1 MYLEVY
7 PDIIFIINFFMDLFL
22 LYLLKIINK
31 KNSSLIKLILASVI
45 GGLSAALLGIFPWL
59 NVILRFLLMNIVT
72 AVIMI
77 RIAFG
82 KLSFS
87 DMLKQILVF
96 YMITYFIGGLINS
109 IYYYTDLKII
119 ITNLGKGHNLSN
131 ASLKTIILSILI
143 MLPFILLLIWFYSWY
158 KSSSREI
165 YDVDLK
171 LLDRSI
177 HIKGF
182 MDSGNCL
189 YDPIN
194 KKPVIVV
201 EEETIKELISPEF
214 YLYLEDAKS
223 YLKGEKTDI
232 MQWDISVPSAQIMQ
246 VGMKGMDI
254 NKEGALKIKFIPYSS
269 VGKKGVLLGMN
280 IDKVMIYTGKDVICN
295 EKVIAAISD
304 NLISPSN
311 EYQAILHKGLM

>member
-22 LYLLKIINK
+22 LYILKIINK
-31 KNSSLIKLILASVI
+31 KSSSLIKLLIASAV
-45 GGLSAALLGIFPWL
+45 GGLAAALLGIFPWL
-59 NVILRFLLMNIVT
+59 NVLIRFILMNIMT
-72 AVIMI
+72 SLIMI

-82 KLSFS
+82 KLYLS

-96 YMITYFIGGLINS
+96 YVITYFFGGLINS
-109 IYYYTDLKII
+109 IYYYTDFKII
-119 ITNLGKGHNLSN
+119 IMNLGRGHYLSNLSWR
-131 ASLKTIILSILI
+131 SIILSIMI
-143 MLPFILLLIWFYSWY
+143 ILPFILGLLWFYKWY
-158 KSSSREI
+158 KSNSREI

-171 LLDRSI
+171 LFDKLI

-214 YLYLEDAKS
+214 YMYLEEAKS
-223 YLKGEKTDI
+223 YLEVRKTDI
-232 MQWDISVPSAQIMQ
+232 GQW
-246 VGMKGMDI
+246 DI
-254 NKEGALKIKFIPYSS
+254 NKEVFPKLRFIPYSS
-269 VGKKGVLLGMN
+269 VGKRGVLLGMN

-295 EKVIAAISD
+295 EKVIVAISN
-304 NLISPSN
+304 NLISPN
-311 EYQAILHKGLM
+311 KKYQVILHKGLM

>member
-22 LYLLKIINK
+22 LYVLKVINK
-31 KNSSLIKLILASVI
+31 KSSSLIKLLIASAI
-45 GGLSAALLGIFPWL
+45 GGIATALLGIFPWL
-59 NVILRFLLMNIVT
+59 NVLIRFILMNIVT
-72 AVIMI
+72 SLVMI

-82 KLSFS
+82 KLYLS

-96 YMITYFIGGLINS
+96 YVITYFFGGLINS
-109 IYYYTDLKII
+109 IYYYTDIKII
-119 ITNLGKGHNLSN
+119 ITNLGNGHYLSNLSWGT
-131 ASLKTIILSILI
+131 LIISILI
-143 MLPFILLLIWFYSWY
+143 IIPFVLVLIWLYKWY
-158 KSSSREI
+158 KSNSREI

-171 LLDRSI
+171 LLDKSI

-214 YLYLEDAKS
+214 YLCLEKAKKF
-223 YLKGEKTDI
+223 LGVEKTDI
-232 MQWDISVPSAQIMQ
+232 SQCDI
-246 VGMKGMDI
+246 K
-254 NKEGALKIKFIPYSS
+254 KEDFLKLKLIPYTS

-280 IDKVMIYTGKDVICN
+280 VDKVMIYTGKDVICN
-295 EKVIAAISD
+295 EKVIVAISN
-304 NLISPSN
+304 NLISPN
-311 EYQAILHKGLM
+311 KKYQVILHKGLM

>member
-22 LYLLKIINK
+22 LYILKIINK
-31 KNSSLIKLILASVI
+31 KSSSLIKLLIASAV
-45 GGLSAALLGIFPWL
+45 GGLAAALLGIFPWL
-59 NVILRFLLMNIVT
+59 NVLIRFILMNIVT
-72 AVIMI
+72 SLIMI

-82 KLSFS
+82 KLYLS

-96 YMITYFIGGLINS
+96 YVITYFFGGLINS
-109 IYYYTDLKII
+109 IYYYTDFKII
-119 ITNLGKGHNLSN
+119 IMNLGRGHYLSNLSWR
-131 ASLKTIILSILI
+131 SIVLSIMIIL
-143 MLPFILLLIWFYSWY
+143 PFVLGLLWFYRWY
-158 KSSSREI
+158 KSNTREI

-171 LLDRSI
+171 LFDKSI

-214 YLYLEDAKS
+214 YMYLEEAKS
-223 YLKGEKTDI
+223 YLEVGKTDI
-232 MQWDISVPSAQIMQ
+232 GQW
-246 VGMKGMDI
+246 DI
-254 NKEGALKIKFIPYSS
+254 NKEVFPKLRFIPYSS
-269 VGKKGVLLGMN
+269 VGKRGVLLGMN

-295 EKVIAAISD
+295 EKVIVAISN
-304 NLISPSN
+304 NLISPN
-311 EYQAILHKGLM
+311 KKYQVILHKGLM

>member
-22 LYLLKIINK
+22 LYILKIINK
-31 KNSSLIKLILASVI
+31 KNSSLIKLLIASAV

-59 NVILRFLLMNIVT
+59 NVIIRFVLMNIMT
-72 AVIMI
+72 SLIMI

-82 KLSFS
+82 KLYLS

-96 YMITYFIGGLINS
+96 YVITYFFGGLINS
-109 IYYYTDLKII
+109 IYYYTDLII
-119 ITNLGKGHNLSN
+119 IINKLGKGHYLSNLSWG
-131 ASLKTIILSILI
+131 SIILSIVI
-143 MLPFILLLIWFYSWY
+143 ILPFLLALLWFYRWY
-158 KSSSREI
+158 RSNAREI
-165 YDVDLK
+165 YDMDLELFDK
-171 LLDRSI
+171 SI

-201 EEETIKELISPEF
+201 EEEAIKELISAEIYM
-214 YLYLEDAKS
+214 YLKEAKS
-223 YLKGEKTDI
+223 YLELGKTDDR
-232 MQWDISVPSAQIMQ
+232 QW
-246 VGMKGMDI
+246 DI
-254 NKEGALKIKFIPYSS
+254 NKENIPKLKFIPYSS

-280 IDKVMIYTGKDVICN
+280 VDKVMIYTGKDVICN
-295 EKVIAAISD
+295 EKVIVAISN
-304 NLISPSN
+304 NLISPN
-311 EYQAILHKGLM
+311 KKYQAILHKGLM

>member
-22 LYLLKIINK
+22 LYILKIINK
-31 KNSSLIKLILASVI
+31 KSSSLIKLLIASAV
-45 GGLSAALLGIFPWL
+45 GGLAAALLGIFPWL
-59 NVILRFLLMNIVT
+59 NVLIRFILMNIMT
-72 AVIMI
+72 SLIMI

-82 KLSFS
+82 KLYLS

-96 YMITYFIGGLINS
+96 YVITYFFGGLINS
-109 IYYYTDLKII
+109 IYYYTDFKII
-119 ITNLGKGHNLSN
+119 IMNLGRGHYLSNLSWR
-131 ASLKTIILSILI
+131 SIILSIMI
-143 MLPFILLLIWFYSWY
+143 ILPFILGLLWFYKWY
-158 KSSSREI
+158 KSNSREI

-171 LLDRSI
+171 LFDKLI

-214 YLYLEDAKS
+214 YMYLEEAKS
-223 YLKGEKTDI
+223 YLEVRKTDI
-232 MQWDISVPSAQIMQ
+232 GQWDI
-246 VGMKGMDI
+246 
-254 NKEGALKIKFIPYSS
+254 NKDVFPKLRFIPYSS
-269 VGKKGVLLGMN
+269 VGKRGVLLGMN

-295 EKVIAAISD
+295 EKVIVAISN
-304 NLISPSN
+304 NLISPN
-311 EYQAILHKGLM
+311 KKYQVILHKGLM

>member
-1 MYLEVY
+1 
-7 PDIIFIINFFMDLFL
+7 
-22 LYLLKIINK
+22 
-31 KNSSLIKLILASVI
+31 
-45 GGLSAALLGIFPWL
+45 
-59 NVILRFLLMNIVT
+59 
-72 AVIMI
+72 
-77 RIAFG
+77 
-82 KLSFS
+82 S

-96 YMITYFIGGLINS
+96 YVITYFFGGVIHS

-119 ITNLGKGHNLSN
+119 ITNLGKGHSLSN
-131 ASLKTIILSILI
+131 VSWRIIILSILI
-143 MLPFILLLIWFYSWY
+143 ILPFITLLIWFYRWY

-171 LLDRSI
+171 LFDRSI

-189 YDPIN
+189 YDPVN

-214 YLYLEDAKS
+214 NLYLEEAKN
-223 YLKGEKTDI
+223 YLKGGKTDI
-232 MQWDISVPSAQIMQ
+232 EKW
-246 VGMKGMDI
+246 DI
-254 NKEGALKIKFIPYSS
+254 NKGHILRLKFIPYSS
-269 VGKKGVLLGMN
+269 VGKRGVLLGMN

-304 NLISPSN
+304 NLISPN
-311 EYQAILHKGLM
+311 KQYQAILHKGLM

>member
-1 MYLEVY
+1 
-7 PDIIFIINFFMDLFL
+7 MDLFL
-22 LYLLKIINK
+22 LYLLKITNK
-31 KNSSLIKLILASVI
+31 KSSSLIKLMLASAI
-45 GGLSAALLGIFPWL
+45 GGLSAAILGIFPWL
-59 NVILRFLLMNIVT
+59 NVVLRFLLMNIVT

-82 KLSFS
+82 KLSLS

-96 YMITYFIGGLINS
+96 YVITYFFGGVIHS

-119 ITNLGKGHNLSN
+119 ITNLGKGHSLSN
-131 ASLKTIILSILI
+131 VSWRIIILSILI
-143 MLPFILLLIWFYSWY
+143 ILPFITLLIWFYRWY

-171 LLDRSI
+171 LFDRSI

-189 YDPIN
+189 YDPVN

-214 YLYLEDAKS
+214 NLYLEEAKN
-223 YLKGEKTDI
+223 YLKGGKTDI
-232 MQWDISVPSAQIMQ
+232 EKW
-246 VGMKGMDI
+246 DI
-254 NKEGALKIKFIPYSS
+254 NKGHILRLKFIPYSS
-269 VGKKGVLLGMN
+269 VGKRGVLLGMN

-304 NLISPSN
+304 NLISPN
-311 EYQAILHKGLM
+311 KQYQAILHKGLM

>member
-22 LYLLKIINK
+22 LYVLKVINK
-31 KNSSLIKLILASVI
+31 KSSSLIKLLIASAI
-45 GGLSAALLGIFPWL
+45 GGIATALLGIFPWL
-59 NVILRFLLMNIVT
+59 NVLIRFILMNIVT
-72 AVIMI
+72 SLVMI

-82 KLSFS
+82 KLYLS

-96 YMITYFIGGLINS
+96 YVITYFFGGLINS
-109 IYYYTDLKII
+109 IYYYTDIKII
-119 ITNLGKGHNLSN
+119 ITNLGNGHYLSNLSWGT
-131 ASLKTIILSILI
+131 LIISILI
-143 MLPFILLLIWFYSWY
+143 IIPFVLVLIWLYKWY
-158 KSSSREI
+158 KSNSREI

-171 LLDRSI
+171 LLDKSI

-214 YLYLEDAKS
+214 YLCLEKAKKF
-223 YLKGEKTDI
+223 LGVEKTDI
-232 MQWDISVPSAQIMQ
+232 SQCDI
-246 VGMKGMDI
+246 K
-254 NKEGALKIKFIPYSS
+254 KEDFLKLKLIPYTS

-280 IDKVMIYTGKDVICN
+280 VDKVMIYTGKDVICN
-295 EKVIAAISD
+295 EKVIVAISN
-304 NLISPSN
+304 NLISPN
-311 EYQAILHKGLM
+311 KKYQAILHKGLM

>member
-22 LYLLKIINK
+22 LYVLKVINK
-31 KNSSLIKLILASVI
+31 KSSSLIKLLIASAI
-45 GGLSAALLGIFPWL
+45 GGIATALLGIFPWL
-59 NVILRFLLMNIVT
+59 NVLIRFILMNIVT
-72 AVIMI
+72 SLVMI

-82 KLSFS
+82 KLYLS

-96 YMITYFIGGLINS
+96 YVITYFFGGLINS
-109 IYYYTDLKII
+109 IYYYTDIKII
-119 ITNLGKGHNLSN
+119 ITNLGNGHYLSNLSWGT
-131 ASLKTIILSILI
+131 LIISILI
-143 MLPFILLLIWFYSWY
+143 IIPFVLVLIWLYKWY
-158 KSSSREI
+158 KSNSREI

-171 LLDRSI
+171 LLDKSI

-201 EEETIKELISPEF
+201 DEETIKELISPEF
-214 YLYLEDAKS
+214 YLCLEKAKKF
-223 YLKGEKTDI
+223 LGVEKTDI
-232 MQWDISVPSAQIMQ
+232 SQCDI
-246 VGMKGMDI
+246 K
-254 NKEGALKIKFIPYSS
+254 KEDFLKLKLIPYTS

-280 IDKVMIYTGKDVICN
+280 VDKVMIYTGKDVICN
-295 EKVIAAISD
+295 EKVIVAISN
-304 NLISPSN
+304 NLISPN
-311 EYQAILHKGLM
+311 KKYQVILHKGLM